1 MLKKSLLTAAAGA
14 FLMIGAAAQPAQA
27 GIKCAGPNQVTK
39 YGLISSPYCEDVY
52 LARIAGY
59 HPKAIL
65 YNPSAKDEACNAV
78 GHDNR
83 VAHIC
88 QGFGFRANDGGGDW
102 Q

>member
-1 MLKKSLLTAAAGA
+1 MMKKSLLTAAAAA
-14 FLMIGAAAQPAQA
+14 FLMAGAAAQPAQA

-65 YNPSAKDEACNAV
+65 YNPSAKADACDAV
-78 GHDNR
+78 GNDNR

-88 QGFGFRANDGGGDW
+88 QGFGYHSDNDNNW
-102 Q
+102 R